1 MGWRTTPVAAGF
13 MGGPMLPLDV
23 MCKLILAHPD
33 GRALM
38 RAALELPP
46 ELPWWKRLFAG
57 KQKTSA
63 V

>member
-1 MGWRTTPVAAGF
+1 